1 MRKSDVFARWGGE
14 EFVIMMPHTS
24 LEHAVIAAENIREAI
39 ENHVFDIVGRIT
51 ISIGVA
57 ERERYESKE
66 AWFRRV
72 DKALYRAKREGRNR
86 VCAMDFESSKVH
98 IRVEWKDQWLSG
110 NKLIDRQHQ
119 NLLELGNDFIEQ
131 TLNDPENISIG
142 EQLDDLIEHIVEH
155 FRDEESILEK
165 NNFDD
170 LGTHKEEHLRLIE
183 KATQLNRKYESG
195 GMSAADAFDFIVHE
209 VIMEHMLKE
218 DVKFFNIFS
227 KTLT

>member
-24 LEHAVIAAENIREAI
+24 LEQAVKAAEIIREAI
-39 ENHVFDIVGRIT
+39 ESYVFDTVGIIT

-57 ERERYESKE
+57 ERERHESKE

-98 IRVEWKDQWLSG
+98 IRLEWKDQWLSG
-110 NKLIDRQHQ
+110 NKVIDDQHQ

-131 TLNDPENISIG
+131 TLNDPENILVGDQIEG
-142 EQLDDLIEHIVEH
+142 LIEHILIH
-155 FRDEESILEK
+155 FREEESILEK
-165 NNFDD
+165 NNYVA
-170 LGTHKEEHLRLIE
+170 LSTHKDEHLRLIE
-183 KATQLNRKYESG
+183 KATNLKRKYESG

-218 DVKFFNIFS
+218 DVKFFKVFS
-227 KTLT
+227 KKL